1 MAATWL
7 DFWQQENEFDDSMM
21 ANYAFFLDRA
31 ETYAPLTK
39 STRVLDIGSG
49 PGNLE
54 DAWYNRV
61 GSLDG
66 LDISARYNAVA
77 RAKHAGHA
85 NVHIHDIPADDYLN
99 FSPVAGKQFD
109 LIVVMSVVQYY
120 RNAGEVEQL
129 LANIKAVAAPGAKA
143 LLCDLIVEEGVL
155 GDMLS
160 MLGRS
165 LRQGKLLSMLRLMF
179 RLRFSRYYA
188 VRQQNG
194 MLTVPERE
202 WLAMCAR
209 QNINAHFID
218 EPLTLQPERKNLL
231 LQF

>member
-1 MAATWL
+1 MADTWL

-21 ANYAFFLDRA
+21 ANYAYFLARA
-31 ETYAPLTK
+31 ETYAPLTPA
-39 STRVLDIGSG
+39 TRVLDIGSG

-54 DAWYNRV
+54 DAWHNRV
-61 GSLDG
+61 GEIHG
-66 LDISARYNAVA
+66 LDISARYNAMA
-77 RAKHAGHA
+77 RAKHAAHA
-85 NVHIHDIPADDYLN
+85 NVFIHDIAADDYLN
-99 FSPVAGKQFD
+99 FSPVAGRQFD

-120 RNAGEVEQL
+120 RSAEEVERL

-143 LLCDLIVEEGVL
+143 LLCDLIVADGVL

-165 LRQGKLLSMLRLMF
+165 VRQAKLFSMLRLMF

-202 WLAMCAR
+202 WLVMCAR
-209 QNINAHFID
+209 QTINARFID

>member
-21 ANYAFFLDRA
+21 ANYAFFLARS
-31 ETYAPLTK
+31 ETYAPLSPT
-39 STRVLDIGSG
+39 TRVLDIGSG

-54 DAWYNRV
+54 DAWHNRV
-61 GSLDG
+61 GSMDG

-77 RAKHAGHA
+77 RAKHASHPH
-85 NVHIHDIPADDYLN
+85 VCIHDIPADDYLN

-120 RNAGEVEQL
+120 RNAQEVEQL

-143 LLCDLIVEEGVL
+143 LLSDLITEEGVL

-165 LRQGKLLSMLRLMF
+165 LRQGKLISMLRLMM
-179 RLRFSRYYA
+179 RLRFSPYYA

-194 MLTVPERE
+194 MLAVPERE

-209 QNINAHFID
+209 QQINARFID
-218 EPLTLQPERKNLL
+218 EPLTMQPERKNLL